1 MVDAI
6 KILVDQLDLP
16 DDVIG
21 IIHEHLQGYYQYRRC
36 ARELLMPHFRRSL
49 GSINKQIP
57 KWSNSRISD
66 SRTDVHPGR
75 YLVRIIRPRF
85 SGFSSSKMSSFKGE
99 RVNIH
104 GLSKS
109 RGAYNNK
116 LDCIH
121 DDLDTVLT
129 MLGCKRFKSKKKK
142 ETITLLLKAA

>member
-1 MVDAI
+1 MVDVI

-36 ARELLMPHFRRSL
+36 ARELLMPHFHRSL
-49 GSINKQIP
+49 ASIITQIP
-57 KWSNSRISD
+57 KWYI
-66 SRTDVHPGR
+66 RTDVHPGR

-85 SGFSSSKMSSFKGE
+85 DGFSSSEMSPFKGE

-109 RGAYNNK
+109 RYAYNTE
-116 LDCIH
+116 LDCTH

-129 MLGCKRFKSKKKK
+129 MLGCKRFKSKQEK
-142 ETITLLLKAA
+142 EKITLLLKAD

>member
-36 ARELLMPHFRRSL
+36 ARELLMPHFHRSL
-49 GSINKQIP
+49 ASINKQIP
-57 KWSNSRISD
+57 KWYN
-66 SRTDVHPGR
+66 RTDVHPGR
-75 YLVRIIRPRF
+75 DLVRIIRPRIG
-85 SGFSSSKMSSFKGE
+85 GFSSGEMSPFKGE

-109 RGAYNNK
+109 RYAYNTEHACV
-116 LDCIH
+116 LECTH

-142 ETITLLLKAA
+142 EKITLLLKAA

>member
-49 GSINKQIP
+49 ASINKQTP
-57 KWSNSRISD
+57 DWYRRALD
-66 SRTDVHPGR
+66 RTDVHPGR

-129 MLGCKRFKSKKKK
+129 MLGCKRFKSKKK
-142 ETITLLLKAA
+142 ISLLVKAA

>member
-6 KILVDQLDLP
+6 KILVDRLDLP

-36 ARELLMPHFRRSL
+36 ARELLMPHFHRSL
-49 GSINKQIP
+49 ASINKQIP
-57 KWSNSRISD
+57 KWYSI
-66 SRTDVHPGR
+66 TDVHPGR

-129 MLGCKRFKSKKKK
+129 MLGCKRFKSKKKMEK
-142 ETITLLLKAA
+142 ITLLLKAV

>member
-36 ARELLMPHFRRSL
+36 ARELLMPHFHRSL
-49 GSINKQIP
+49 ASIITQIP
-57 KWSNSRISD
+57 KWYI
-66 SRTDVHPGR
+66 RTDVHPGR

-85 SGFSSSKMSSFKGE
+85 DGFSSSEMSPFKGE

-109 RGAYNNK
+109 RYAYK
-116 LDCIH
+116 TELDCRH
-121 DDLDTVLT
+121 DDLDTACSLCWAVRDSSLRRRRNR
-129 MLGCKRFKSKKKK
+129 LHYY
-142 ETITLLLKAA
+142 